1 MNTQSI
7 CPSCQK
13 PLPEAAPKGLCP
25 ECLMKAGFPSN
36 AGQPGPSPRFAAPSV
51 DDLARLF
58 PQLEVLQL
66 VGQGGMGAVYKARQ
80 PGLDRLVAIKILPPQ
95 LTADLGFA
103 ERFAREARTLA
114 RLNHPNIVAVYDFG
128 KAGELHYFIM
138 EYVDGLNLRELK
150 RGGRLSPRGAL
161 EIIPQICDALQFA
174 HDEGIVHRDIKPEN
188 VMVDKRGRV
197 KVADFGLAK
206 LLGQPPEQ
214 CQLTGAKD
222 VMGTPNYMAPEQMEK
237 PQEVDHRA
245 DIYSLGVVFYE
256 LLTGELP
263 LGKFALP
270 STKVRLDVR
279 LDEVVLHSLERE
291 PDRRYQHVSQVKSD
305 VETIAHSP
313 DHPKSPP
320 LTPPDLD
327 SQRFNDARRQVQSP
341 ATALLITAILNW
353 IGIPLIVFISA
364 IFASQ
369 SGAGKVPAILLPL
382 AALILSSVMLVASL
396 KMKRLQAYWLAVT
409 GSVLAMLVTP
419 GNILGLPVG
428 IWCLVVLS
436 QKHVRESFGKGNSF
450 LSSTP
455 TPQSSI
461 GGAWKVA
468 AVIVAAVLLIAAI
481 PVGLIVLSVA
491 LPALHRA
498 KARAQ
503 QEQVA
508 NLPWVDLERQL
519 HRAKARAQQEQV
531 FFAPQQATLNGLE
544 TGRGSEALDLDA
556 GLVTNLPPELKSQP
570 GNDGIKWLHQNGVDL
585 VVERV
590 RGRWGVL
597 TASSNELQL
606 RSVPTDVW
614 LNPVLRPP
622 DPEVQPVIEETL
634 RRGDMVIYVLST
646 NARPPLTFSYQTG
659 NGGGGILQFIAF
671 GEDPEHAK
679 IQFRRKR

>member
-13 PLPEAAPKGLCP
+13 PLPEGAPKGLCP
-25 ECLMKAGFPSN
+25 ECLMKAGFPSET
-36 AGQPGPSPRFAAPSV
+36 GQPGGNPRFAAPPV
-51 DDLARLF
+51 DELARLF

-95 LTADLGFA
+95 LTAELGFA

-138 EYVDGLNLRELK
+138 EYVDGLNLRELE

-161 EIIPQICDALQFA
+161 ELIPQICDALQFA

-197 KVADFGLAK
+197 KVTDFGLAK
-206 LLGQPPEQ
+206 LLGQQPRNL
-214 CQLTGAKD
+214 QLTGAKD
-222 VMGTPNYMAPEQMEK
+222 VMGTPNYMAPEQMER

-263 LGKFALP
+263 LGKFAPP
-270 STKVRLDVR
+270 SAKVQVDVR
-279 LDEVVLHSLERE
+279 LDEIVLHTLERE
-291 PDRRYQHVSQVKSD
+291 PLRRYQHASQVKSD
-305 VETIAHSP
+305 VETVTHSR
-313 DHPKSPP
+313 DVPKAPP

-327 SQRFNDARRQVQSP
+327 SQRLEDARRQVYSP
-341 ATALLITAILNW
+341 ATGLLITAILNW
-353 IGIPLIVFISA
+353 IGIPCIVFISA
-364 IFASQ
+364 FFASQ
-369 SGAGKVPAILLPL
+369 SGAGKAPVILLPL

-409 GSVLAMLVTP
+409 GSVLAILVTP

-428 IWCLVVLS
+428 IWSLVVLS
-436 QKHVRESFGKGNSF
+436 QRHVRESFGKGSSF
-450 LSSTP
+450 SSSTP
-455 TPQSSI
+455 IPQSST

-503 QEQVA
+503 EEQVA

-519 HRAKARAQQEQV
+519 HRARARVQQEQV

-544 TGRGSEALDLDA
+544 TGRGSEGLDLDTGIA
-556 GLVTNLPPELKSQP
+556 TNLPPELRNQP
-570 GNDGIKWLHQNGVDL
+570 GNEGIKWLNQSGVDL

-590 RGRWGVL
+590 RGRWGIL
-597 TASSNELQL
+597 TTSSNELKL
-606 RSVPTDVW
+606 TSVPDDLW
-614 LNPVLRPP
+614 LNPGLQPPFYALELVL
-622 DPEVQPVIEETL
+622 EETL

-659 NGGGGILQFIAF
+659 NGGSGILQFIAF

-679 IQFRRKR
+679 VQFRRKR